1 MILVKTVTE
10 LRKMI
15 EAQRSSGQQTG
26 FVPTMGAL
34 HAGHLSLINSS
45 VKLGLFTICSIF
57 VNPTQFN
64 NPDDFLKYPTTLEH
78 DINLL
83 EGAGT
88 DLLFL
93 PDASEIY
100 PAGYVAPHYEL
111 GFLETVLE
119 GKYRPGHFQGVCQV
133 VDRLLS
139 FVEPAHLFLGS
150 KDYQQCMVI
159 KKLVDDKH
167 PGISVHF
174 CDTVREPD
182 GLAMSSR
189 NMRLNPL
196 QRIRAVEIIRTLREI
211 EQGAKTKAPAE
222 LMATATGK
230 LAAAGFRVDYVSLS
244 DADTLIPI
252 ERWPHKGRVAVLIAA
267 YLDDIRLIDNMVF
280 ESPHP

>member
-1 MILVKTVTE
+1 MILVKTVHE

-15 EAQRSSGQQTG
+15 DAQRGSGQQAG

-34 HAGHLSLINSS
+34 HAGHLSLIDTS
-45 VKLGLFTICSIF
+45 VNQGLFTICSIF

-64 NPDDFLKYPTTLEH
+64 NPDDFLKYPATLEH

-88 DLLFL
+88 HLLFL

-100 PAGYVAPHYEL
+100 PAGYIAPHYEL
-111 GFLETVLE
+111 GYLETVLE

-159 KKLVDDKH
+159 NKLVDDKH
-167 PGISVHF
+167 PGITVHF
-174 CDTVREPD
+174 CDTIREPD

-196 QRIRAVEIIRTLREI
+196 QRIKAVEIIRTLREI
-211 EQGAKTKAPAE
+211 EQQVHQFSPTQLIAH
-222 LMATATGK
+222 ATDNLTY
-230 LAAAGFRVDYVSLS
+230 AGFRVDYVSLS
-244 DADTLIPI
+244 DAATLAPV
-252 ERWPHKGRVAVLIAA
+252 ENWPHQGKVVALVAA
-267 YLDDIRLIDNMVF
+267 YLEDIRLIDNIVF
-280 ESPHP
+280 DTSDA